1 MILLDALSNYHGQS
15 PILIGIPYPVVYGMP
30 MPKSHVTQP
39 ISEPMNY
46 SPSSASSNAMEYSP
60 RAIEFNPPPYLP
72 PEPEEYVPRY
82 PQEHHRGYD
91 EDMSMYTDYPT
102 AVDFIEN

>member
-1 MILLDALSNYHGQS
+1 
-15 PILIGIPYPVVYGMP
+15 MP

-39 ISEPMNY
+39 IIESMNY
-46 SPSSASSNAMEYSP
+46 SPSSASSNAMEY
-60 RAIEFNPPPYLP
+60 NPPSSASIYLP
-72 PEPEEYVPRY
+72 PEEDMRGY
-82 PQEHHRGYD
+82 HHRGYD

>member
-1 MILLDALSNYHGQS
+1 
-15 PILIGIPYPVVYGMP
+15 MP

-39 ISEPMNY
+39 IIESMNY
-46 SPSSASSNAMEYSP
+46 SPSSASSNAMEYNP
-60 RAIEFNPPPYLP
+60 RAMEYNPPSSASIYLP
-72 PEPEEYVPRY
+72 PEEYGSRY